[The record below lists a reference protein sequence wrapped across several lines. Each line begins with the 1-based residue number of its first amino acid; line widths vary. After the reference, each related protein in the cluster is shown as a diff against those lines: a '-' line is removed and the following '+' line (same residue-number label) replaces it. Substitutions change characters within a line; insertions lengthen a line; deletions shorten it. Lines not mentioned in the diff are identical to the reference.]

1 MMKICNFGS
10 LNLDLVYAVDHAV
23 LPGETLSSSGREEF
37 CGGKGLNQSIALAQ
51 AGGEV
56 YHAGCIG
63 VDGGKLRRL
72 LEEKGVDTRFV
83 RELPMP
89 SGHAVIQVDH
99 RGQNSILLYGG
110 ANQAITDDMIDEVLS
125 QFGEGDWLVL
135 QNEINGMPRIM
146 RTAAAQGMHIVLNPS
161 PFEKTILTE
170 YPLETVSWF
179 VVNEIE
185 GAALAGTEDPQT
197 IVENMQARYPGAGI
211 LLTLGKRGSLCAVD
225 GQVLEQPIFQVPV
238 KDTTAAGDTFLG
250 FFFALLP
257 QRGPAEALRL
267 ATAASALAVS
277 RAGAAGSIPTLAEA
291 EEMAAS
297 ETR

>member
-63 VDGGKLRRL
+63 ADGGKLRLL
-72 LEEKGVDTRFV
+72 LEEKGVNTRFV

-110 ANQAITDDMIDEVLS
+110 ANRAITDEMIDEVLS

-146 RTAAAQGMHIVLNPS
+146 RTAAARGMHIVLNPS
-161 PFEKTILTE
+161 PFEEKILTE

-185 GAALAGTEDPQT
+185 GAALAGTEDPQA
-197 IVENMQARYPGAGI
+197 IVRNMQERYPGAGI
-211 LLTLGKRGSLCAVD
+211 LLTLGKRGSLCAVG

-277 RAGAAGSIPTLAEA
+277 KAGAAGSIPTLAEA
-291 EEMAAS
+291 EQMAAS
-297 ETR
+297 QAG